1 MSLYSHPNPSLLRL
15 SVNTLWS
22 CKYQSDAAL
31 RFIDVK
37 SIQSVVA
44 MVPHTPAIEGQDPGE
59 RFFLVEKP
67 GFDVAIITGI
77 QENLQVD
84 ESIEIDSMDT

>member
-1 MSLYSHPNPSLLRL
+1 MYSRPDPSLLRL

-22 CKYQSDAAL
+22 CEHQGDAAL

-37 SIQSVVA
+37 IIQSVVA
-44 MVPHTPAIEGQDPGE
+44 MVPHTPAIEGVDLGE

-67 GFDVAIITGI
+67 GFDVAIIAGI
-77 QENLQVD
+77 QENLRVD
-84 ESIEIDSMDT
+84 ENIEIDSIDN

>member
-1 MSLYSHPNPSLLRL
+1 M
-15 SVNTLWS
+15 WS
-22 CKYQSDAAL
+22 CEYQGDAAL
-31 RFIDVK
+31 KFIDVK
-37 SIQSVVA
+37 TIQSVVA

-67 GFDVAIITGI
+67 GFDVAIIAGI

-84 ESIEIDSMDT
+84 ENIEIDSIDN

>member
-1 MSLYSHPNPSLLRL
+1 MYSRPDPSLLRL

-22 CKYQSDAAL
+22 CEYEGDAAL

-37 SIQSVVA
+37 IIQSVVA
-44 MVPHTPAIEGQDPGE
+44 MVPHTPAIEGVDLGE

-67 GFDVAIITGI
+67 GFDVAIIAGI

-84 ESIEIDSMDT
+84 ENIEIDSIDN

>member
-1 MSLYSHPNPSLLRL
+1 MYSRPDPSLLRL

-22 CKYQSDAAL
+22 CEYEGDAAL

-37 SIQSVVA
+37 IIQSVVA
-44 MVPHTPAIEGQDPGE
+44 MVPHTPAIEGVDLGE

-67 GFDVAIITGI
+67 GFDVAIIAGI
-77 QENLQVD
+77 QENLRVD
-84 ESIEIDSMDT
+84 ENIEIDSIDN

>member
-1 MSLYSHPNPSLLRL
+1 
-15 SVNTLWS
+15 V
-22 CKYQSDAAL
+22 AL

-37 SIQSVVA
+37 IIQSVVA
-44 MVPHTPAIEGQDPGE
+44 MVPHTLAIEGVDLGE
-59 RFFLVEKP
+59 WFFLVEKP

-84 ESIEIDSMDT
+84 ENIEIDSIDN